1 VFFPL
6 SDENPRQ
13 SRLITLVLIVLN
25 IGIFL
30 FSLQDFDFIIL
41 SFGFIPAYAN
51 ALTAFTSMFLHG
63 GFDHL
68 LGNMWYLWI
77 FGDNIE
83 GVFGKIHYLFF
94 YLASGFAAV
103 GAHYLTNTGSLIPTI
118 GASGAISG
126 VLGAYL
132 VLFPQARIR
141 VYSRYT
147 GVARVPAITMLGLWF
162 LIQLLF
168 SATSLFG
175 ETGSG
180 VAFAAHAGGFAFGYL
195 YAQGFKRLFPKL
207 VPDNQ
212 RKLEREVPTSQPPIR
227 IS

>member
-1 VFFPL
+1 MFFPL
-6 SDENPRQ
+6 SDENPRH
-13 SRLITLVLIVLN
+13 SRVVTLILIILN
-25 IGIFL
+25 VGIFL
-30 FSLQDFDFIIL
+30 YSLQDFEYTIFIY
-41 SFGFIPAYAN
+41 GFIPAYASI
-51 ALTAFTSMFLHG
+51 LTAFTSMFLHG

-68 LGNMWYLWI
+68 FGNMWYLWI
-77 FGDNIE
+77 FGDNVE

-103 GAHYLTNTGSLIPTI
+103 GAHYLTNPGSLIPTI

-132 VLFPQARIR
+132 VLFPQAKIKA
-141 VYSRYT
+141 YSRYT
-147 GVARVPAITMLGLWF
+147 GVARIPAVTMLGLWF

-168 SATSLFG
+168 SATSLLG

-195 YAQGFKRLFPKL
+195 YARVFKRLLPNR
-207 VPDNQ
+207 VPDGQ
-212 RKLEREVPTSQPPIR
+212 QEFTRRIPIQQPPIR